1 MSNSSSVFSISFLSC
16 GGIATVPVS
25 VFTSAG
31 EVDLLGDEL
40 PPPPP
45 PPPPPELPPDDGLM
59 LLSLSKVLLVSA
71 NHKMPKQVF

>member
-25 VFTSAG
+25 VFTSVG

-40 PPPPP
+40 PP

>member
-45 PPPPPELPPDDGLM
+45 PPELPPDDGLM
-59 LLSLSKVLLVSA
+59 LLSLSKSSYRIG
-71 NHKMPKQVF
+71 KS

>member
-45 PPPPPELPPDDGLM
+45 PPELPPDDGLM

>member
-45 PPPPPELPPDDGLM
+45 PPELPHDDGLM
-59 LLSLSKVLLVSA
+59 LLSLSKSSSRIG
-71 NHKMPKQVF
+71 KS